1 MVHLAPMG
9 YVYDVTP
16 NRVGQLNAVGGY
28 RAPTTTL
35 CGLDTS
41 KLLREP
47 VKVVLPHDHSGAC
60 RECLTGLASKQTDQV
75 QPLLF

>member
-9 YVYDVTP
+9 YVYDSSL
-16 NRVGQLNAVGGY
+16 NRVGQPNAIGGY
-28 RAPTTTL
+28 QPPVATL
-35 CGLDTS
+35 CGLDTR

-47 VKVVLPHDHSGAC
+47 VKVVLPHDRSDAC
-60 RECLTGLASKQTDQV
+60 RECLTGLASKRTDQV